1 MSNLDVTANGLKNKP
16 VKDSLTVALDA
27 INDRWS
33 LHVVRALAFGAAR
46 YTEILRAVGAPRD
59 ILASRLKTLTE
70 SGIVQPRPTE
80 TGRGAGYELTE
91 KGKGLCQIILV
102 LKRWGDT
109 YREEG
114 VPSVRFVHDACGQV
128 FVAEVCCEA
137 CGRPARSGEL
147 SVGHPEETR
156 R

>member
-1 MSNLDVTANGLKNKP
+1 MSNLNTTTGGLKNKP
-16 VKDSLTVALDA
+16 VKDSLAVALDA

-59 ILASRLKTLTE
+59 ILASRLKALTE
-70 SGIVQPRPTE
+70 SGIVRPRSTE
-80 TGRGAGYELTE
+80 TGRTAGYELTP
-91 KGKGLCQIILV
+91 KGKDLCQIILV

-114 VPSVRFVHDACGQV
+114 VPSVEFLHDACGQV

-137 CGRPARSGEL
+137 CGKAAAAGEL
-147 SVGHPEETR
+147 SVRHPEGPR
-156 R
+156 L